1 MSLPYAPSTP
11 ILPDVAPPMPH
22 ARDQSVAAVPP
33 QEVQVSVATGE
44 TAEDMDAAPAQTMIP
59 DEKDGWL
66 PFSWRKWDL
75 DIVRFPSER
84 VVRISCCALLRKI
97 ADITRVQMYA
107 LSAETLARER
117 NAHIQNNPQDVQDR
131 TDDGYRT
138 RTTKSANIAET
149 AICYLCMIKLSSNL
163 KSLRRHCD
171 TGRHRAAM
179 RGKYRQKFDAVLMLP
194 CDICGS
200 KYVS

>member
-1 MSLPYAPSTP
+1 M
-11 ILPDVAPPMPH
+11 
-22 ARDQSVAAVPP
+22 
-33 QEVQVSVATGE
+33 ATGE
-44 TAEDMDAAPAQTMIP
+44 TAEEVDAAPAQTMIP
-59 DEKDGWL
+59 DERDGWL
-66 PFSWRKWDL
+66 PFSWQKWDL

-84 VVRISCCALLRKI
+84 VVRISCCVLFRDMADMAL
-97 ADITRVQMYA
+97 VQMNV

-117 NAHIQNNPQDVQDR
+117 NAQIQKNSQDVQDR
-131 TDDGYRT
+131 IDDGYRT

-200 KYVS
+200 KCVL